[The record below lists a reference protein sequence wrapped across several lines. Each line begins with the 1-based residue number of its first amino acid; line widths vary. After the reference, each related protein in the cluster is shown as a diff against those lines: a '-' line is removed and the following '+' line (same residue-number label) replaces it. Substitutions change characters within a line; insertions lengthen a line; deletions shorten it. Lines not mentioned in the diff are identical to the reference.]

1 MTRPQVLI
9 VDDQAMNIELARFV
23 LEAEGFAVEVAAD
36 ADQALVRINASRPD
50 LVLMDIQMPGTD
62 GLALTQRLKRD
73 PATRSIVVVAFT
85 AYAMKGDEA
94 RLRGAGCDGYI
105 AKPIQVATF
114 GATVRALLR
123 QGAAGGGLGTADP
136 GAADPSL
143 PPAAPPTT

>member
-1 MTRPQVLI
+1 
-9 VDDQAMNIELARFV
+9 
-23 LEAEGFAVEVAAD
+23 
-36 ADQALVRINASRPD
+36 
-50 LVLMDIQMPGTD
+50 MPGTD

-123 QGAAGGGLGTADP
+123 QGAADRGLGTADP